1 MNKKNH
7 FLWMLL
13 LPLAWVGC
21 TKDNFLPQT
30 VNVGGN
36 AASAAVV
43 DVPASTVDLPDDD
56 EDDVSGTK
64 FGRTISLVWSDSSV
78 EVTGDEKNIVS
89 VNGTDVTIDNTGTS
103 EKVKYELSGAC
114 SNGSLKIYSKN
125 KQALYLNGLSLTNP
139 DGAAINNQGKKRC
152 FVVVSGSN
160 FLADGSSAAYAQT
173 DEEDMKAVF
182 FSEGQLVFSG
192 SGSLSI
198 SANNQQGKAALT
210 SDDYIRLMEEA
221 PALTVTAGSQ
231 AGHGIRGKD
240 YIYIG
245 GGTINASVAAAMKKG
260 FSSDSLVVITG
271 GTTTINVTGGTAYDE
286 EDGEYNGSAGI
297 KADYAFKMTGGTVHI
312 TNSGAGGKG
321 LRVGGSAEKG
331 VYIFTSEISGGTL
344 DIKTTGANY
353 PYTLNGTSDQVSAKG
368 IKIGWAVKSDTKAG
382 PGGMPPGGPGGGQGG
397 GGHTTYTAMTG
408 DLLISGGSVSV
419 NSKNAEAIEVKKT
432 ITISGGEVFAYST
445 ADDAINSGSTFTI
458 TGGKVCGL
466 STANDG
472 LDANGNFYIQG
483 GWVYGAGSG
492 SPELAIDANTEG
504 GFKLYLQGGTVVAA
518 GGVESGAS
526 NSLKAAYASYNKGA
540 WYGITAGTEKFA
552 VKIPSGSSGG
562 GMGGGSTLYVYSSI
576 TPSISSVNAG
586 SGTTFWGGYGSTS
599 F

>member
-1 MNKKNH
+1 MNTKNYT
-7 FLWMLL
+7 LWMLL
-13 LPLAWVGC
+13 VSLALAGC
-21 TKDNFLPQT
+21 TKDNILTQT
-30 VNVGGN
+30 L
-36 AASAAVV
+36 SAG
-43 DVPASTVDLPDDD
+43 DNTTPASTVDVPTDD
-56 EDDVSGTK
+56 EDYVAGTN
-64 FGRTISLVWSDSSV
+64 FVRTISLVWSDSSV

-89 VNGTDVTIDNTGTS
+89 INGTDVIIDNTGTS

-114 SNGSLKIYSKN
+114 SDGSLKIYSKN

-152 FVVVSGSN
+152 FVVVNGTNS
-160 FLADGSSAAYAQT
+160 LADGSSAAYAQT
-173 DEEDMKAVF
+173 GEEDMKAVF
-182 FSEGQLVFSG
+182 FSEGQLIFSG
-192 SGSLSI
+192 NGSLSI
-198 SANNQQGKAALT
+198 TANNQQGKAALT
-210 SDDYIRLMEEA
+210 SDDYIRLVEDA
-221 PALTVTAGSQ
+221 PSLTVTSGSQ

-240 YIYIG
+240 YIHIG
-245 GGTINASVAAAMKKG
+245 GGTVKASVAAAMKKG

-271 GTTTINVTGGTAYDE
+271 GTTTINVTGGTAYDS
-286 EDGEYNGSAGI
+286 EDKDYSGSAGI

-344 DIKTTGANY
+344 DIQTTGSNY
-353 PYTLNGTSDQVSAKG
+353 SYTLNGTSDQVSAKG
-368 IKIGWAVKSDTKAG
+368 IKRGWAIKSDTKAG
-382 PGGMPPGGPGGGQGG
+382 PSGMPPGGGPGGPGSNG

-419 NSKNAEAIEVKKT
+419 TSSNSEAIEVKKT
-432 ITISGGEVFAYST
+432 ITISDGEVFAYST

-472 LDANGNFYIQG
+472 LDANGNFFIQG

-540 WYGITAGTEKFA
+540 WYGITAGTEKFS
-552 VKIPSGSSGG
+552 VKIPSGSNG
-562 GMGGGSTLYVYSSI
+562 GMGGGSTLYVYSST
-576 TPSISSVNAG
+576 TPSISSVISG
-586 SGTTFWGGYGSTS
+586 SGTSFWGGYGSTS

>member
-1 MNKKNH
+1 MNTKNYTI
-7 FLWMLL
+7 WMLL
-13 LPLAWVGC
+13 LPLVWAGC
-21 TKDNFLPQT
+21 TKDNILSST
-30 VNVGGN
+30 SAGANT
-36 AASAAVV
+36 ASASIV
-43 DVPASTVDLPDDD
+43 DVPASTVDVPDDD
-56 EDDVSGTK
+56 EDDISGTK
-64 FGRTISLVWSDSSV
+64 FGRSITLVWSDSSV

-89 VNGTDVTIDNTGTS
+89 VSGTDVTIDNTGTS
-103 EKVKYELSGAC
+103 EKVKYELSGSC
-114 SNGSLKIYSKN
+114 SDGSLKIYSKN

-152 FVVVSGSN
+152 FVVVSGNNS
-160 FLADGSSAAYAQT
+160 LADGSAASYSPT
-173 DEEDMKAVF
+173 DEEDLKAVF
-182 FSEGQLVFSG
+182 FSEGQLIFSG

-198 SANNQQGKAALT
+198 TANNQQGKAALT
-210 SDDYIRLMEEA
+210 SDDYIRLVEDA
-221 PALTVTAGSQ
+221 PSLTVTSGSQ

-240 YIYIG
+240 YIHIG
-245 GGTINASVAAAMKKG
+245 GGTVKASVAAAMKKG

-271 GTTTINVTGGTAYDE
+271 GTTTINVTGGTAYDS
-286 EDGEYNGSAGI
+286 EDKDYSGSAGI

-344 DIKTTGANY
+344 DIQTTGSNY
-353 PYTLNGTSDQVSAKG
+353 SYTLNGTSDQVSAKG
-368 IKIGWAVKSDTKAG
+368 IKIGWAIKSDTKAG

-419 NSKNAEAIEVKKT
+419 TSSNSEAIEVKKT
-432 ITISGGEVFAYST
+432 ITISDGEVFAYST

-472 LDANGNFYIQG
+472 LDANGNFFIQG

-504 GFKLYLQGGTVVAA
+504 GFRLYLQGGTVVAA

-552 VKIPSGSSGG
+552 IKTPSGSSG
-562 GMGGGSTLYVYSSI
+562 GMGGGSTLYVYSST
-576 TPSISSVNAG
+576 TPSISSVSG
-586 SGTTFWGGYGSTS
+586 SGTSFWGGYGSTS

>member
-13 LPLAWVGC
+13 LSLAWAGC
-21 TKDNFLPQT
+21 TKDNILTAT
-30 VNVGGN
+30 VSTGDNTT
-36 AASAAVV
+36 
-43 DVPASTVDLPDDD
+43 PASTVDVPDDD
-56 EDDVSGTK
+56 EDNVDGTN
-64 FGRTISLVWSDSSV
+64 FVRTISLVWSASSV
-78 EVTGDEKNIVS
+78 AVTGDANNIVS
-89 VNGTDVTIDNTGTS
+89 VNGTDVTINNTGTT
-103 EKVKYELSGAC
+103 EKVKYELSGSC
-114 SNGSLKIYSKN
+114 SDGSLKIYSNN

-152 FVVVSGSN
+152 FVVVSGANS
-160 FLADGSSAAYAQT
+160 LADGSSAAYAQT
-173 DEEDMKAVF
+173 GEEDMKAVF
-182 FSEGQLVFSG
+182 FSEGQLIFSG
-192 SGSLSI
+192 NGSLSI
-198 SANNQQGKAALT
+198 TANNQQGKAALT
-210 SDDYIRLMEEA
+210 SDDYIRLVEDA
-221 PALTVTAGSQ
+221 PSLTVTSGSQ

-240 YIYIG
+240 YIHIG
-245 GGTINASVAAAMKKG
+245 GGTVRASVAAAMKKG

-271 GTTTINVTGGTAYDE
+271 GTTTINVTGGTAYDS
-286 EDGEYNGSAGI
+286 EDKDYSGSAGI
-297 KADYAFKMTGGTVHI
+297 KADYAFKMTGGTVNI

-344 DIKTTGANY
+344 DIQTTGSNY
-353 PYTLNGTSDQVSAKG
+353 SYTLNGTSDQVSAKG
-368 IKIGWAVKSDTKAG
+368 IKIGWAIKSDTKAG

-552 VKIPSGSSGG
+552 IKTPSGSSG
-562 GMGGGSTLYVYSSI
+562 GMGGGSTLYVYSST
-576 TPSISSVNAG
+576 TPSISSVSAG
-586 SGTTFWGGYGSTS
+586 LGTTFWGGYGSTS